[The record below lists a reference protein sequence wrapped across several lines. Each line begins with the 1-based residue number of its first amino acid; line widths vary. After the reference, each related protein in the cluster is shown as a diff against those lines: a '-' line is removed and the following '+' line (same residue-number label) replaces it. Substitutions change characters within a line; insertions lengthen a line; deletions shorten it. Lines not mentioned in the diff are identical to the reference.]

1 MIILG
6 ITTSDEQCGVAL
18 RRHGV
23 TIGSDTF
30 AGARSCVEELI
41 PRIDKLLA
49 GHGLSLDDV
58 DRFGVDAGPGGLAGI
73 KIGVSAVKTLSQ
85 VTGRPAAAVSSLY
98 AMSLRAA
105 RSDAGAGAGLFLPIV
120 NCAKVEFFC
129 ALYRRLPGGGAELAA
144 EERLAAAE
152 GLRGMLLGVGGGD
165 VLVLALG
172 NAAGRMRGLIE
183 EVLGARAA
191 FAPPELGRPSA
202 EIVCEIAE
210 TAEAKPYYEAQPN
223 YLCLTNAERNIGVRA

>member
-18 RRHGV
+18 RRDGE

-30 AGARSCVEELI
+30 AGMRSCVEELI
-41 PRIDKLLA
+41 PRIDKLLS
-49 GHGLSLDDV
+49 GHGLALEDV

-73 KIGVSAVKTLSQ
+73 KIGVSAVKTLAQ

-98 AMSLRAA
+98 AMSFRAA
-105 RSDAGAGAGLFLPIV
+105 RSGGGAELFLPIV
-120 NCAKVEFFC
+120 NCAKFEFFC
-129 ALYRRLPGGGAELAA
+129 ALYRRLPGGGVELAA

-152 GLRGMLLGVGGGD
+152 GLRGMLLGAGGGEERA
-165 VLVLALG
+165 LALG
-172 NAAGRMRGLIE
+172 NAAVRMRDLIE

-210 TAEAKPYYEAQPN
+210 TAVAKPYYEVQPN
-223 YLCLTNAERNIGVRA
+223 YLCLTNAERKIGVRA